1 MKCVSI
7 IGGDN
12 RNLILSNLLKEDGY
26 SVFRFGLEAEEKNI
40 EECIKESNFIITAT
54 PFSVDSKNIYAPLV
68 EKKINIQEFID
79 LVHNK
84 TIIAG
89 SIADEYIHKF
99 NCNGNIVFDIMKDNK
114 LVIQN
119 TIPTA
124 EGVVKIIIENTDIT
138 INDSNIAILGFG
150 RVGKRLAK
158 VLNGM
163 GANIFCLDTKKEEVA
178 NIDVCGYNILK
189 DIYKELSNM
198 DVIVNTVPKQIIGK
212 NEINSINK
220 SSLIIDVSSKPGGID
235 FEYANKNGYNVIHA
249 LGLPGKVAPVTS
261 AKYIKEIIDN
271 LIV

>member
-12 RNLILSNLLKEDGY
+12 RNLILSNLLKEEGY
-26 SVFRFGLEAEEKNI
+26 TVFRFGLGTEEKSM

-54 PFSVDSKNIYAPLV
+54 PFSLDAENIYSPLV
-68 EKKINIQEFID
+68 DKKINIQKFID
-79 LVHNK
+79 LIHNK

-89 SIADEYIHKF
+89 SISEEYINKF
-99 NCNGNIVFDIMKDNK
+99 SCNGNRVVDIMKDNK
-114 LVIQN
+114 LVIKN

-124 EGVVKIIIENTDIT
+124 EGVVKIIIENTSIT

-178 NIDVCGYNILK
+178 NIERCGYNILK
-189 DIYKELSNM
+189 DIYKELTSM
-198 DVIVNTVPKQIIGK
+198 VVIVNTVPKQILGK

-220 SSLIIDVSSKPGGID
+220 STLIIDVSSKPGGVD
-235 FEYANKNGYNVIHA
+235 FEYANQNGYNVIHA
-249 LGLPGKVAPVTS
+249 LGLPGKIAPVTS
-261 AKYIKEIIDN
+261 AKYIKEIVEN

>member
-1 MKCVSI
+1 MKSVSI

-26 SVFRFGLEAEEKNI
+26 NVFKFGLGAEEKSI
-40 EECIKESNFIITAT
+40 EDCIKQSHFIISAT
-54 PFSVDSKNIYAPLV
+54 PFSVDSENIYSPLTD
-68 EKKINIQEFID
+68 KKINIQKFID
-79 LVHNK
+79 LIHNK

-89 SIADEYIHKF
+89 SISDEYINKF
-99 NCNGNIVFDIMKDNK
+99 KYNYNIVFDIMKDNN
-114 LVIQN
+114 LVIKN

-178 NIDVCGYNILK
+178 NIEMCGYNILK
-189 DIYKELSNM
+189 DIYKNLNDM
-198 DVIVNTVPKQIIGK
+198 DVIVNTVPKQILGK
-212 NEINSINK
+212 EEINSINK
-220 SSLIIDVSSKPGGID
+220 NSLIIDVSSKPGGVD
-235 FEYANKNGYNVIHA
+235 FEYANKNNYNVIHA

-261 AKYIKEIIDN
+261 AKYIKEIVET